1 LCLHQWQEK
10 RGKKI
15 CYLNYYNEY
24 LYGRKTLKEI
34 AESLDISTRTLS
46 DKFDLLKI
54 ECAIPKS
61 RSHAINLLIDATFF
75 GREYGYLCFHDN
87 KNIIYF
93 EEIKS
98 ESVAAFRSAFYKLI
112 NAGIRFKSFTID
124 GKRGFI
130 QTLKRI
136 FPATPIQMCHFHQKA
151 IIRRYIT
158 NNPKTQCG
166 VELKSLMNKLS
177 SDEPQNFIDQ
187 FYSLQAKYAE
197 FLKEKNDNNQYVH
210 RRLRSAI
217 RSIKSNLP
225 YLFVYKEINANIP
238 HTTNKL
244 EGTFSHLKEKIR
256 IHRGMSKNRKKKAAR
271 FILINS

>member
-1 LCLHQWQEK
+1 
-10 RGKKI
+10 
-15 CYLNYYNEY
+15 
-24 LYGRKTLKEI
+24 
-34 AESLDISTRTLS
+34 
-46 DKFDLLKI
+46 LLKI
-54 ECAIPKS
+54 ECVIPKAPT
-61 RSHAINLLIDATFF
+61 HAINLLIDATFF

-87 KNIIYF
+87 QNIIYF

-98 ESVAAFRSAFYKLI
+98 ESIAAFKSALYKLI
-112 NAGIRFKSFTID
+112 NARFRFKSFTID

-130 QTLKRI
+130 QTLKSI
-136 FPATPIQMCHFHQKA
+136 FPSTPIQMCHFHQKA

-166 VELKSLMNKLS
+166 VELKGLINSLS
-177 SDEPQNFIDQ
+177 SDEPQKFIDQ

-210 RRLRSAI
+210 GRIRSAI

-244 EGTFSHLKEKIR
+244 EGAFSHLKEKIR
-256 IHRGMSKNRKKKAAR
+256 IHRGMSKNRKKKAAK